1 MPHRTL
7 EGEGRLKA
15 ALALAVAVLA
25 IGFGACR
32 TPSPPV
38 VLPHVSQALPEG
50 RDFYFFLSVP
60 KNRAFLERF
69 FRESGLAS
77 RGSDYLIA
85 NSRLMYGAASITS
98 GREPGLV
105 LVAEGDYSKS
115 LVEFGIGLES
125 GWDVVERKAGSGA
138 FRAFREKAS
147 GFEIAIPNDRLMI
160 LATGSTAESLERI
173 AVPAEGALPKGA
185 AAEFEAHAAAAFLPA
200 PAETVIGLASP
211 EAPAFDRLYLFA
223 DAGSSSYDLSGRL
236 SVRDERDGRVLASVL
251 KLFLAEKMSQ
261 QGFGFEETRR
271 RLGIEHR
278 GTILAFS
285 GFVFPESDLA
295 TLLGAL
301 LLKGKKGRIP

>member
-1 MPHRTL
+1 MPHRAF

-15 ALALAVAVLA
+15 ALALAVAAVLA
-25 IGFGACR
+25 FGLGACR

-38 VLPHVSQALPEG
+38 VLPHASRALPEG

-85 NSRLMYGAASITS
+85 NSRLVYGAASIAS

-105 LVAEGDYSKS
+105 LIAEGEYSKS
-115 LVEFGIGLES
+115 LVEFGIRLES
-125 GWDVVERKAGSGA
+125 GWEGVERRTGTGS
-138 FRAFREKAS
+138 FRAFQEKAT
-147 GFEIAIPNDRLMI
+147 GFEIAVPNDSLMI
-160 LATGSTAESLERI
+160 LAAGSTAECLERI
-173 AVPAEGALPKGA
+173 AVPAADALPRGA
-185 AAEFEAHAAAAFLPA
+185 AAEFESHAAAAFLPT

-211 EAPAFDRLYLFA
+211 SAPAFDRLYLFA

-236 SVRDERDGRVLASVL
+236 SVRDERDGRALASVL
-251 KLFLAEKMSQ
+251 KLFLAEKMAQ
-261 QGFGFEETRR
+261 QGFDLENTRR

-285 GFVFPESDLA
+285 GFVFPEDDLA
-295 TLLGAL
+295 AILVAL
-301 LLKGKKGRIP
+301 LKKGRIP